1 MKRGGIAIG
10 ATPIINTI
18 MSIMAK
24 KLGVAR
30 LRLIWLSPLL
40 DDALV
45 WPFML
50 YTFIIFPGF

>member
-10 ATPIINTI
+10 ATPITKTI
-18 MSIMAK
+18 MSIMTK

-40 DDALV
+40 DDTLV